1 MSVLKRKDLVIDNSY
16 QHLLSTYSVPGAVP
30 GLFPGT
36 ALFNFAAASMFC
48 IKERILKRSYGEF
61 PKVF

>member
-16 QHLLSTYSVPGAVP
+16 QHLLSAYSVPGAAP

-36 ALFNFAAASMFC
+36 ALFNFAASSMFC
-48 IKERILKRSYGEF
+48 IKKRSLKRSYREF
-61 PKVF
+61 PKVL